1 MGKSKLVN
9 CKSCGAEIAKDAK
22 NCPNCG
28 AKNKKGHP
36 VAIGIL
42 IFLVL
47 VIIVSAMG
55 GEEEPKPV
63 EKPGESQVGTSSG
76 SNKDDKNVFSVGE
89 YAELRG
95 VKVSLVSV
103 TKSMGSDFNTPTDG
117 NVFVLCE
124 FEIINESEAEV
135 SVSSMLSFDAY
146 CDDYACSLS
155 LSALLEK
162 GNKNQLDGTVA
173 PGKKING
180 VIGYEVPVDWENIE
194 IHFTPNFWN
203 GKDITFI
210 AANE

>member
-22 NCPNCG
+22 SCPNCG

-36 VAIGIL
+36 VVIGIL

-55 GEEEPKPV
+55 GGEEPKPV

-124 FEIINESEAEV
+124 FEIINDSEAEV

>member
-22 NCPNCG
+22 SCPNCG

-36 VAIGIL
+36 VVIGIL

-47 VIIVSAMG
+47 VIIVSAME

>member
-22 NCPNCG
+22 SCPNCG

-36 VAIGIL
+36 IVIGIL

-124 FEIINESEAEV
+124 FEIINDSEAEV

>member
-22 NCPNCG
+22 SCPNCG

-36 VAIGIL
+36 VVIGIL

>member
-22 NCPNCG
+22 SCPNCG

-36 VAIGIL
+36 VVIGIL

-124 FEIINESEAEV
+124 FEIINDSEAEV

>member
-22 NCPNCG
+22 SCPNCG

-36 VAIGIL
+36 VVIGIL

-47 VIIVSAMG
+47 VIIVSAME

-124 FEIINESEAEV
+124 FEIINDSEAEV